1 VSVLR
6 TATRADLEAIMDVQQ
21 EGSIRALSGI
31 FPQDEY
37 PFPRAELTDRW
48 AREIDDP
55 AVRVLVILQDGAVAG
70 FAALTHD
77 QLLHFGTATRTWG
90 TGLARTAHDEII
102 GLLDGTA
109 RLWVLA
115 GNHRARR
122 FYEKVGWRPTGRS
135 VPDDFPPHPEL
146 MEYQLSAPA
155 QDAT

>member
-1 VSVLR
+1 MSVLR
-6 TATRADLEAIMDVQQ
+6 MATRDDLEAIMDVQQ

-37 PFPRAELTDRW
+37 PFPRAELTARW

-55 AVRVLVILQDGAVAG
+55 DVRVMVIMQDGAVAG
-70 FAALTHD
+70 YVASTRD

-90 TGLARTAHDEII
+90 SGLAMTAHDEIV
-102 GLLDGTA
+102 GLLDRTA

-122 FYEKVGWRPTGRS
+122 FYEKVGWKPTGRS

-146 MEYQLSAPA
+146 MEYQRSPA
-155 QDAT
+155 HDAT